1 MTFTVHDRIFFFL
14 TKRSKHCGG
23 VGGIVIISSAYKNM
37 FERLRNLE
45 SKMIHK
51 VITLERL
58 CRFQTLQKA
67 ALQ

>member
-1 MTFTVHDRIFFFL
+1 M
-14 TKRSKHCGG
+14 
-23 VGGIVIISSAYKNM
+23 IISSAYKNM
-37 FERLRNLE
+37 FETERLRNLE